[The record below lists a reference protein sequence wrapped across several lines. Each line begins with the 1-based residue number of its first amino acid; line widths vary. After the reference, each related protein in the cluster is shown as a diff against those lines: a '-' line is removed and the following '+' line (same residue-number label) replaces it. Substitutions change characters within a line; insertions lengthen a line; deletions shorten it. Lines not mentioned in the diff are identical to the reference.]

1 MNRGAGGTM
10 AVDYDVIVVGGGGAG
25 LAAAVA
31 AHDGGARVLV
41 LESEQDLGGS
51 TAISTGIFLA
61 AGTETQRAAGVEDT
75 PEAMYHHHMA
85 MQRWQA
91 GPALLRT
98 FCEQAA
104 PTLEWLRNFN
114 VGFEVSLV
122 QTGMDTVPR
131 GHAPEGGGATIIQTL
146 QWACRARGVDIALDQ
161 RVEEMHVAEGRV
173 SGVRAAGQDVSAH
186 SVVIATGGFG
196 QNGALLRE
204 HYPDA
209 VVADRTWSISAPGAR
224 GDAFALAR
232 QVGAAIDGHNRGHA
246 IPALRA
252 HDGEFSGQ
260 FRTVF
265 HWFVYLDTQGRRFVD
280 ESAYLSVAAEAI
292 RARGGSCWAVFDEP
306 ARLRVGAQLALAD
319 LFTGQ
324 PLPEGA
330 LSEHEAAGR
339 VVRADTLRALAERT
353 GMDTDLLERTITR
366 FNADCADG
374 SDTAFGKHP
383 KTLRSVQTP
392 PFYAAQVAPL
402 LVAVTGCGLR
412 IDAEAQVL
420 DEVDRPIVGLY
431 AAGEATGSWMGD
443 VYVASGNSIANSIV
457 FGRIAGSGAAAYAV
471 SGVGERPPGAD
482 AASE

>member
-1 MNRGAGGTM
+1 MGRGGGGM
-10 AVDYDVIVVGGGGAG
+10 AVDYDVIVIGGGGAG

-31 AHDGGARVLV
+31 AHDGGARTLV
-41 LESEQDLGGS
+41 LESEHELGGS
-51 TAISTGIFLA
+51 TAISSGLFLA

-75 PEAMYHHHMA
+75 PEAMYRHHMA

-91 GPALLRT
+91 SPALLRT

-104 PTLEWLRNFN
+104 PTLEWLRGLG
-114 VGFEVSLV
+114 VGFEVALV
-122 QTGMDTVPR
+122 QTGMDAIPR

-146 QWACRARGVDIALDQ
+146 QWGCRARGLDIALDQ
-161 RVEEMHVAEGRV
+161 RVEQLLVAEGRV
-173 SGVRAAGQDVSAH
+173 SGVRVEGQDVSAH
-186 SVVIATGGFG
+186 AVVIATGGFG

-209 VVADRTWSISAPGAR
+209 VIAERTLSISAPGAR
-224 GDAFALAR
+224 GDAFALAG
-232 QVGAAIDGHNRGHA
+232 QAGAAIDGHNRGHA

-252 HDGEFSGQ
+252 HDEEFSGQ

-265 HWFVYLDTQGRRFVD
+265 RWFVYLDAQGRRFVD

-292 RARGGSCWAVFDEP
+292 RARGGNCWAVFDEP
-306 ARLRVGAQLALAD
+306 ARLRIGPQLALAE

-339 VVRADTLRALAERT
+339 VVRAGTLGALAERT
-353 GMDTDLLERTITR
+353 GMDADLLERTIER
-366 FNADCADG
+366 FNADCTRGTDG
-374 SDTAFGKHP
+374 AFGKHP

-402 LVAVTGCGLR
+402 LVAVTGCGPR
-412 IDAEAQVL
+412 TDPEARVL
-420 DEVDRPIVGLY
+420 DDVDRPIPGLY

-457 FGRIAGSGAAAYAV
+457 FGRIAGGGAAAH
-471 SGVGERPPGAD
+471 
-482 AASE
+482 AASGAGEPLPRREVASE